1 MIPKRGKIYLATL
14 PVDGHQQTG
23 IRPVIVTQN
32 DKGCVHSPR
41 VHVVPLSS
49 RINKARHL
57 PTHVLIM
64 PTVENGLSR
73 PSIAVAEGLV
83 SIQKENLIREF
94 GAVCP
99 ADYDRVAE
107 AIRIH
112 LAVEV

>member
-14 PVDGHQQTG
+14 PVDGSQQNG
-23 IRPVIVTQN
+23 LRPVIVTQN
-32 DKGCVHSPR
+32 DKGCAHSTR

-49 RINKARHL
+49 QTGKARHL
-57 PTHVLIM
+57 PTHVLIL
-64 PTVENGLSR
+64 PTAENGLSR
-73 PSIAVAEGLV
+73 PSIAVAESLM

-94 GAVCP
+94 GTVCP

-112 LAVEV
+112 LAI

>member
-14 PVDGHQQTG
+14 PIDGNQQTG
-23 IRPVIVTQN
+23 LRPVIVTQN
-32 DKGCVHSPR
+32 DKGCAHSTR
-41 VHVVPLSS
+41 IHVVPLSS
-49 RINKARHL
+49 QVGKARHL
-57 PTHVLIM
+57 PTHVLIQ
-64 PTVENGLSR
+64 PTAENGLSR
-73 PSIAVAEGLV
+73 PSIAVAESLM

-112 LAVEV
+112 LAI

>member
-14 PVDGHQQTG
+14 PVDGSQQNG
-23 IRPVIVTQN
+23 LRPVIVTQN
-32 DKGCVHSPR
+32 DKGCAHSTR

-49 RINKARHL
+49 RTDKARHL
-57 PTHVLIM
+57 PTHVLIL
-64 PTVENGLSR
+64 PTAENGLSR
-73 PSIAVAEGLV
+73 PSIAVAESLM

-112 LAVEV
+112 LAI